1 MARLSKKLTEVL
13 NLYRSEMKILKQEQK
28 LLDERKDA
36 AFQRFLDRSDA
47 AYEDFSVWTLISQKI
62 NEVKIL
68 WHDLESERPGSAL
81 KSDEWNLANDILEQN
96 LLEECRSSEESRDQA
111 GRRTDKR
118 EGKDDRGKTT

>member
-1 MARLSKKLTEVL
+1 ML

-36 AFQRFLDRSDA
+36 AFQRFLDRSDS
-47 AYEDFSVWTLISQKI
+47 AYEDCSVWTLIGQKL
-62 NEVKIL
+62 NEVKTL
-68 WHDLESERPGSAL
+68 WHDLENERPWSDL

-96 LLEECRSSEESRDQA
+96 LLEECRSSEELRDQA
-111 GRRTDKR
+111 GSHTDKR